1 MYVYIICRY
10 LYIYIYLLKTL
21 KIILRSNIFQRLTKN
36 KKIHVHTYI
45 IHTYIRTYIGTYIY
59 IYIYIYIYLC
69 AYMRIYIRIY
79 THTYCA
85 HIHFLLI
92 LK

>member
-59 IYIYIYIYLC
+59 IYLC

-85 HIHFLLI
+85 HIHLLI